1 MTKKKYKIFSQG
13 RLLQR
18 KVGPVGA
25 SPGAHRLGPTR
36 RVVDQETLG
45 IDHQHSEERRLRLR
59 ISVCFSEVIETF
71 FFFGGFYS
79 IRNTFLLVN
88 EAALKIS
95 NLNETK

>member
-1 MTKKKYKIFSQG
+1 
-13 RLLQR
+13 
-18 KVGPVGA
+18 VGA

-45 IDHQHSEERRLRLR
+45 IDHQHSEERRLGLR

-71 FFFGGFYS
+71 FFYFGRFYS